1 MASKAG
7 RAQFKDIKTGRAFWV
22 VLAGTTQRDQ
32 LHYGWAHEPER
43 VEIVQKPF
51 RTQIADIGGTRR
63 DEWSFTVHYSDLWW
77 NPNTVTTYDCSQWGI
92 ETDIPFKGVFGL
104 RFMFTTQAH
113 AIRYV
118 DRVRN
123 GRLQDIYEH
132 PKQFTRLGFM
142 SKPAN
147 RKRVQKAIRPYQF
160 VVGGVVCD
168 HTTPKAHVEYYMEQS
183 RHELSQMYPHEIKRL
198 NLPKVVDLR
207 NQFTAPVDQGGLG
220 SSSACAVTDAMV
232 ASWAADPKAFKQ
244 PDPTTFY
251 PGAVF
256 VPQKLSPGQRA
267 VLEQDFVIL
276 DEAHQLDSDPRKFTK
291 IIEEFKAAAGD
302 VKGRNIVG
310 YDPAGPTLTSIR
322 IGNGDQITYAETF
335 PKKDR
340 S

>member
-1 MASKAG
+1 MASRAG
-7 RAQFKDIKTGRAFWV
+7 RAQFKDIKAGRAFWV
-22 VLAGTTQRDQ
+22 VLAGTTQRDR

-51 RTQIADIGGTRR
+51 RTQIADIGGARR

-77 NPNTVTTYDCSQWGI
+77 NPNTLTTYDCSQWGI

-104 RFMFTTQAH
+104 RFMFVTKAH

-142 SKPAN
+142 GHPAN

-168 HTTPKAHVEYYMEQS
+168 HTTPKKHIEYYVEQS
-183 RHELSQMYPHEIKRL
+183 NRELSQMYPHEIK
-198 NLPKVVDLR
+198 PIV
-207 NQFTAPVDQGGLG
+207 FTEEMLKK
-220 SSSACAVTDAMV
+220 
-232 ASWAADPKAFKQ
+232 WALDPKAFKQ
-244 PDPTTFY
+244 PDPTKLY
-251 PGAVF
+251 PGMVF
-256 VPQKLSPGQRA
+256 VPQNLNPNQRA
-267 VLEQDFVIL
+267 TLEQDFVIL
-276 DEAHQLDSDPRKFTK
+276 DEAHHLDGDPHKFTK

-302 VKGRNIVG
+302 VKGRNIIG
-310 YDPAGPTLTSIR
+310 YDPAGPALTSIR
-322 IGNGDQITYAETF
+322 IGNGDKITYAETF
-335 PKKDR
+335 PKKV
-340 S
+340 

>member
-7 RAQFKDIKTGRAFWV
+7 RAQFKDIKAGRVFWV

-43 VEIVQKPF
+43 VEVVQKPF
-51 RTQIADIGGTRR
+51 RTQIADIGGVRR

-104 RFMFTTQAH
+104 RFMFTTKAH

-123 GRLQDIYEH
+123 GRMQDIYEH

-142 SKPAN
+142 SKPAD

-168 HTTPKAHVEYYMEQS
+168 HTTPKAHVQYYMEQS
-183 RHELSQMYPHEIKRL
+183 RHELSQMYPTRIERL
-198 NLPKVVDLR
+198 KVTEEMLKK
-207 NQFTAPVDQGGLG
+207 
-220 SSSACAVTDAMV
+220 
-232 ASWAADPKAFKQ
+232 WAADPKAFKQ
-244 PDPTTFY
+244 PDPATFY

-256 VPQKLSPGQRA
+256 IPLKLNPGQLA

-276 DEAHQLDSDPRKFTK
+276 DEAHQFDGDPHKFTK
-291 IIEEFKAAAGD
+291 IIKEFKAAAGD
-302 VKGRNIVG
+302 VKGRNSVS

-322 IGNGDQITYAETF
+322 LGNGDEITHAETF
-335 PKKDR
+335 PRK